1 MTDGVS
7 SILPDFDEKLVTAP
21 VRFAG
26 HSFMVLSTGALYW
39 PERRTLILGDLHF
52 GKAERVA
59 RRGGALLPPFGDLD
73 TLARLDATLFFTKPA
88 CVISL
93 GDAFDDDEAGR
104 SLARSVKARLAAI
117 AKVTDWIW
125 ITGNHDPGKHDL
137 PGDIMPELRFGNLAF
152 RHQAGGPSG
161 RGPDISAHFHPKT
174 RIAGRTARALLV
186 GEEHMILPAFGTFT
200 GGLEMDHPELARLT
214 GGGIAYAM
222 GRKILRVPIPALPE
236 AVAVS
241 EAEPDTEATTEDVA
255 DAPMAAPE
263 SKAQP

>member
-1 MTDGVS
+1 MS

-88 CVISL
+88 CVVSL

-117 AKVTDWIW
+117 AKVSDWIW
-125 ITGNHDPGKHDL
+125 ITGNHDPGQHDL
-137 PGDIMPELRFGNLAF
+137 PGDIMPELRFGNLTF
-152 RHQAGGPSG
+152 RHKAG
-161 RGPDISAHFHPKT
+161 RGPDISGHFHPKT
-174 RIAGRTARALLV
+174 RIAGRAARALLV
-186 GEEHMILPAFGTFT
+186 GETHMVLPAFGTFT

-222 GRKILRVPIPALPE
+222 GRKILRVPIPALP
-236 AVAVS
+236 A
-241 EAEPDTEATTEDVA
+241 DTEPADEVPAAAAADTTAHLPDPDPA
-255 DAPMAAPE
+255 PDAE
-263 SKAQP
+263 RTEGQP